1 MPRIASTTSA
11 GVPVDPTGGMTLDA
25 LMARQKE
32 IASARGQ
39 ILQPRQMISPW
50 QGAAQLAE
58 AFMNA
63 RQGANTEAQL
73 AAGREALA
81 KLRAGINLDS
91 GPTPDQIGQASLY
104 DPGYAD
110 NLTSLA
116 VEAIKSRR
124 QREQQLADVQSQRDW
139 QAGQTKEQQAFTAG
153 QTKDQQTFTHGE
165 NEAERQ
171 AAINAAKIKAQEPNS
186 PEGKIM
192 QDYTAGK
199 YGDPASPEAQ
209 KLRDAA
215 LTKETT
221 VASGVT
227 VNTGDT
233 SSKLR
238 QSFDTKEGELWNSYA
253 EAGNKAAAITND
265 MQILDELAKVAPQG
279 PVPGAI
285 QKMFPGASSAG
296 AAFNAVVKRLA
307 PQMRVTGSGS
317 TSDIEYAGMVD
328 SLPKLGNYPEAN
340 AAISGMMKAKAQLD
354 MRRAD
359 IVTAWRNGDLTD
371 PQARS
376 ELSKLNRQSIMTPE
390 LRSLIEATKGPED
403 AAAGAPGAATAPAPP
418 KAGDVIDGW
427 TFKGGDPADQKN
439 WSQ

>member
-32 IASARGQ
+32 IAAARGQ
-39 ILQPRQMISPW
+39 IAAPRQMISPW

-58 AFMNA
+58 AFVNA
-63 RQGANTEAQL
+63 RQGASTEAQL

-81 KLRAGINLDS
+81 KLRAGINLDQ
-91 GPTPDQIGQASLY
+91 GPSADQIGQASLY

-110 NLTSLA
+110 NLTQLA
-116 VEAIKSRR
+116 VEAIRSRR

-139 QAGQTKEQQAFTAG
+139 QSGQTKEQQGFQSSQTDKTLAATAS
-153 QTKDQQTFTHGE
+153 E
-165 NEAERQ
+165 NAKERQ
-171 AAINAAKIKAQEPNS
+171 AAIDAATIKAGEPNS

-192 QDYTAGK
+192 GDFNAGK
-199 YGDPASPEAQ
+199 YGDPKSPEAMA
-209 KLRDAA
+209 LRDKAIA
-215 LTKETT
+215 KETAPA
-221 VASGVT
+221 AST
-227 VNTGDT
+227 IINTGDT
-233 SSKLR
+233 SNKLR

-253 EAGNKAAAITND
+253 EAGNKAAAVTND
-265 MQILDELAKVAPQG
+265 MQILDELSKVAPQG
-279 PVPGAI
+279 PVPGTI

-340 AAISGMMKAKAQLD
+340 SAISGMIKAKSQLD
-354 MRRAD
+354 MQRAD
-359 IVTAWRNGDLTD
+359 IVTAWRNGDLND
-371 PQARS
+371 AQARNQ
-376 ELSKLNRQSIMTPE
+376 LGKLNHQSIMTPE
-390 LRSLIEATKGPED
+390 LRALIEATGGPD
-403 AAAGAPGAATAPAPP
+403 
-418 KAGDVIDGW
+418 
-427 TFKGGDPADQKN
+427 KGGDKPAGAGGGWKVEEVP
-439 WSQ
+439 

>member
-63 RQGANTEAQL
+63 RQGAQTEAQL

-91 GPTPDQIGQASLY
+91 GPTPDQIGQASMY
-104 DPGYAD
+104 DPSYAD

-116 VEAIKSRR
+116 VEAIRSRR
-124 QREQQLADVQSQRDW
+124 QREQQLADVASQREF
-139 QAGQTKEQQAFTAG
+139 QVGQTKEQHA
-153 QTKDQQTFTHGE
+153 FTHGE
-165 NEAERQ
+165 NQAERQ
-171 AAINAAKIKAQEPNS
+171 AAIDAARIKAQEPNS

-199 YGDPASPEAQ
+199 FGDPATPEAQ

-354 MRRAD
+354 MKRAD
-359 IVTAWRNGDLTD
+359 IVTQWRNGDLTD

-376 ELSKLNRQSIMTPE
+376 ALSGLNRQSIMTPE

-403 AAAGAPGAATAPAPP
+403 TGTGAPGAATAPAPP
-418 KAGDVIDGW
+418 KPGDVVDGW
-427 TFKGGDPADQKN
+427 TFKGGDPGDAKN